1 MKITDING
9 RVQLNN
15 GLDMPYLG
23 LGVYKTKDGE
33 EVRNAIHYALKAGYR
48 HIDTASFYKNE
59 EGVGAAIIES
69 GIAREEIFITSKV
82 WNDDQGY
89 EGTLEAIDE
98 SLEKLK
104 MDYLDLYLIHWPVP
118 DTLNETWRAMEE
130 IYKSGKV
137 KAIGLCN
144 CVEHQ
149 MDTVIENGSIKP
161 MLLQNEFHPKL
172 LQQNMLDFCAKN
184 NIQYEGWS
192 PLMRGQILDN
202 NIIKNIAE
210 KYGKSTAQVVL
221 RWDLQKGVITIP
233 KSVHQDRIEQN
244 AAIFDFE
251 LSEVEVKQIDSLDND
266 KRTGAHPDHFMEH
279 FADK

>member
-1 MKITDING
+1 MTITDIKG
-9 RVQLNN
+9 TVRLYN
-15 GLDMPYLG
+15 GLKMPYLG
-23 LGVYKTKDGE
+23 LGVYKSKDGK
-33 EVRNAIHYALKAGYR
+33 EVKDAINYALKAGYR
-48 HIDTASFYKNE
+48 HIDTASFYDNE
-59 EGVGAAIIES
+59 EGVGQAIKES
-69 GIAREEIFITSKV
+69 NIDRDDIFVTSKV

-89 EGTLEAIDE
+89 GGTLKAIDK
-98 SLEKLK
+98 SLGKLQ

-118 DTLNETWRAMEE
+118 DTLIETWRAMEE

-149 MDTVIENGSIKP
+149 MDEIIENGIIEP

-172 LQQNMLDFCAKN
+172 VQQNMLDYCAER

-202 NIIKNIAE
+202 KLLKDIAE

-233 KSVHQDRIEQN
+233 KSVHENRIQQN
-244 AAIFDFE
+244 ADIFDFE
-251 LSEVEVKQIDSLDND
+251 LSQSEVQKIDDLDSNE
-266 KRTGAHPDHFMEH
+266 RTGAHPDHFMEH
-279 FADK
+279 FAEK